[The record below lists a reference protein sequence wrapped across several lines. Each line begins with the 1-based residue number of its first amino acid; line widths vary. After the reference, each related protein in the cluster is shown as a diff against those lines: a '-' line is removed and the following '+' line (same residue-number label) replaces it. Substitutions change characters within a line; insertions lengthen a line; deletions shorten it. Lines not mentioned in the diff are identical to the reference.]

1 LSRSSR
7 YTASVDDKGRVR
19 FPAELARAL
28 QWLVGEKVALLF
40 LLLEPGRYRVIPLSA
55 GETDAELGRLRTA
68 IQRLEERPAQDD
80 LLDFESASVALFPSR
95 LVEGVASSHGPG
107 WRITLPR
114 EAVAFG
120 FFSGEE
126 RNVLLQLTD
135 GLLEIFLP
143 IAVRRAHAIPL
154 SDLLGELE

>member
-1 LSRSSR
+1 MRRSRR
-7 YTASVDDKGRVR
+7 YTASVDDKSRVR
-19 FPAELARAL
+19 FPVELARTL
-28 QWLVGEKVALLF
+28 EWLSGEEVGVLF
-40 LLLEPGRYRVIPLSA
+40 LLLEPGRYRLIPLSA
-55 GETDAELGRLRTA
+55 GETDAELRRLRTA

-80 LLDFESASVALFPSR
+80 LLDFESAALALLPSR
-95 LVEGVASSHGPG
+95 LVEGVASSRGPG
-107 WRITLPR
+107 WRVTLPT

-143 IAVRRAHAIPL
+143 TAVRRAHAVPL
-154 SDLLGELE
+154 SGLLGELE